1 VAFCDIQSPGV
12 IPEHWNSMS
21 NHAAPGAITARI
33 LFATYLRCYFVGAA
47 FNTRGLQNVGLALA
61 MEPGLTAIYRDPE
74 ERRKAWKRYTK
85 IYNTHPLWTPFLV
98 GVFLSLE
105 SRIARNQFPVAVLT
119 QVKSTVVFT
128 LSAVGDSFFGGS
140 LTVLWALATACL
152 LTAGAPWAAL
162 FLGSLLFLGLN
173 AFKLVTFVLG
183 YRQGF
188 GALNH
193 IKRWDLINWGRRIK
207 VLNAALLVILWTM
220 VWPKGLDVLGWAGG
234 VAVVAGLALAVG
246 RFRMNREVL
255 AGLAIMAGLLFLWIQ
270 VS

>member
-1 VAFCDIQSPGV
+1 
-12 IPEHWNSMS
+12 MS
-21 NHAAPGAITARI
+21 NHAPPGALNARI

-61 MEPGLTAIYRDPE
+61 MEPGLAAIYPDPI

-105 SRIARNQFPVAVLT
+105 SRIARRQFPEAVLT

-152 LTAGAPWAAL
+152 LTAGAPWSAFAL
-162 FLGSLLFLGLN
+162 GALLFSALN
-173 AFKLVTFVLG
+173 AFKLATFVLG

-193 IKRWDLINWGRRIK
+193 IKRWNLINWGRRLK
-207 VLNAALLVILWTM
+207 VLNAALLVILWTQ
-220 VWPKGLDVLGWAGG
+220 VWPVGLDVLGWAGG
-234 VAVVAGLALAVG
+234 VAAVATLAFCVG
-246 RFRMNREVL
+246 RLRMNREIL
-255 AGLAIMAGLLFLWIQ
+255 AGLAITAGLLFLWIQ
-270 VS
+270 VR

>member
-1 VAFCDIQSPGV
+1 MVNQD
-12 IPEHWNSMS
+12 
-21 NHAAPGAITARI
+21 APGAITARI
-33 LFATYLRCYFVGAA
+33 LFTTYLRCYFVGAA

-61 MEPGLTAIYRDPE
+61 MEPGLTAIYPDLA

-98 GVFLSLE
+98 GIFLALE
-105 SRIARNQFPVAVLT
+105 SRIARNQFPEAVLT

-152 LTAGAPWAAL
+152 LTAGAPKTAL
-162 FLGSLLFLGLN
+162 FLGCLLFLALN
-173 AFKLVTFVLG
+173 VFKLGTFILG

-193 IKRWDLINWGRRIK
+193 VKRWDLINWGRRIK
-207 VLNAALLVILWTM
+207 VLNAALLVILWTL
-220 VWPKGLDVLGWAGG
+220 VWPAGLDVLGWAGG
-234 VAVVAGLALAVG
+234 VIAVTGLALAVG
-246 RFRMNREVL
+246 KFRGNRETLV
-255 AGLAIMAGLLFLWIQ
+255 ALAIAAGLLFLWIQ